1 MLLIAA
7 ILATLDDPFYDPPEH
22 LVKYETPQQRRSY
35 TAWASKLRDDL
46 IGDDSGYDKVV
57 PPRSDARSAGGD
69 GWFTDEF
76 SAAGTVVGLQIRF
89 FKVESVKASEGATR
103 LKVWVR
109 CKWQDSLIL
118 LSCLCLCLTW
128 CVCHE
133 VARRERLI
141 DTAAKTRRRQ
151 MSSMDELR
159 RQTSVDRLSTLA
171 ENSVE
176 GSNPGEV
183 AVEVRGDS
191 GGTLKVSS
199 AI

>member
-1 MLLIAA
+1 MGVEAPRRRNDAAFTHVFDGHDSSGVPLTLPLIA
-7 ILATLDDPFYDPPEH
+7 I
-22 LVKYETPQQRRSY
+22 
-35 TAWASKLRDDL
+35 
-46 IGDDSGYDKVV
+46 VV
-57 PPRSDARSAGGD
+57 
-69 GWFTDEF
+69 
-76 SAAGTVVGLQIRF
+76 
-89 FKVESVKASEGATR
+89 
-103 LKVWVR
+103 
-109 CKWQDSLIL
+109 IL

-176 GSNPGEV
+176 GSNPSEV
-183 AVEVRGDS
+183 AVEVRGDL
-191 GGTLKVSS
+191 GGTLEVSP

>member
-1 MLLIAA
+1 MVWLIYMPTS
-7 ILATLDDPFYDPPEH
+7 IH
-22 LVKYETPQQRRSY
+22 
-35 TAWASKLRDDL
+35 
-46 IGDDSGYDKVV
+46 G
-57 PPRSDARSAGGD
+57 ARVHG
-69 GWFTDEF
+69 
-76 SAAGTVVGLQIRF
+76 RF
-89 FKVESVKASEGATR
+89 
-103 LKVWVR
+103 
-109 CKWQDSLIL
+109 
-118 LSCLCLCLTW
+118 CLCLTW

-191 GGTLKVSS
+191 SGTLKVSS

>member
-1 MLLIAA
+1 MC
-7 ILATLDDPFYDPPEH
+7 D
-22 LVKYETPQQRRSY
+22 
-35 TAWASKLRDDL
+35 LRVWEGR
-46 IGDDSGYDKVV
+46 IVV
-57 PPRSDARSAGGD
+57 
-69 GWFTDEF
+69 
-76 SAAGTVVGLQIRF
+76 
-89 FKVESVKASEGATR
+89 
-103 LKVWVR
+103 
-109 CKWQDSLIL
+109 IL

-183 AVEVRGDS
+183 AVEVRSDS

>member
-1 MLLIAA
+1 MWAIGA

-35 TAWASKLRDDL
+35 TAWASKLRADL
-46 IGDDSGYDKVV
+46 LEDYDQVV

-89 FKVESVKASEGATR
+89 FKVESVKASEGAMR

-109 CKWQDSLIL
+109 CKWQDSRLAWNASEYGGI
-118 LSCLCLCLTW
+118 TW
-128 CVCHE
+128 
-133 VARRERLI
+133 LPF
-141 DTAAKTRRRQ
+141 
-151 MSSMDELR
+151 L
-159 RQTSVDRLSTLA
+159 
-171 ENSVE
+171 

-191 GGTLKVSS
+191 SGTLKVSS

>member
-1 MLLIAA
+1 MLTRPARAGASAAPTTRRGCSTSRGEARASSCLLRSRLPLIA
-7 ILATLDDPFYDPPEH
+7 I
-22 LVKYETPQQRRSY
+22 
-35 TAWASKLRDDL
+35 
-46 IGDDSGYDKVV
+46 VV
-57 PPRSDARSAGGD
+57 
-69 GWFTDEF
+69 
-76 SAAGTVVGLQIRF
+76 
-89 FKVESVKASEGATR
+89 
-103 LKVWVR
+103 
-109 CKWQDSLIL
+109 IL

>member
-1 MLLIAA
+1 MNS
-7 ILATLDDPFYDPPEH
+7 
-22 LVKYETPQQRRSY
+22 Q
-35 TAWASKLRDDL
+35 
-46 IGDDSGYDKVV
+46 KVYHCG
-57 PPRSDARSAGGD
+57 ARSATLRKRESTALRSLLDSESMSRNRCGSHRHHHQRAVIVV
-69 GWFTDEF
+69 
-76 SAAGTVVGLQIRF
+76 SAHMRVRCADD
-89 FKVESVKASEGATR
+89 ATR
-103 LKVWVR
+103 LFHMALR
-109 CKWQDSLIL
+109 AHDSSGVPLTLPLIAIVVIL

-191 GGTLKVSS
+191 GGTLKVSP

>member
-1 MLLIAA
+1 MNSQKVYHCGARCA
-7 ILATLDDPFYDPPEH
+7 ILRKRESAIPIHLSMRRNRCGSHRHHNHAAHAPSESRRQRCADD
-22 LVKYETPQQRRSY
+22 
-35 TAWASKLRDDL
+35 
-46 IGDDSGYDKVV
+46 
-57 PPRSDARSAGGD
+57 
-69 GWFTDEF
+69 
-76 SAAGTVVGLQIRF
+76 
-89 FKVESVKASEGATR
+89 ATR
-103 LKVWVR
+103 LFHIALCVARALQLFFRRSRPINQPVETPR
-109 CKWQDSLIL
+109 CWPSPQFWRRLHLPLVAIFVIL

>member
-1 MLLIAA
+1 MGVEAPQRSARGLLIA
-7 ILATLDDPFYDPPEH
+7 I
-22 LVKYETPQQRRSY
+22 
-35 TAWASKLRDDL
+35 
-46 IGDDSGYDKVV
+46 VV
-57 PPRSDARSAGGD
+57 
-69 GWFTDEF
+69 
-76 SAAGTVVGLQIRF
+76 
-89 FKVESVKASEGATR
+89 
-103 LKVWVR
+103 
-109 CKWQDSLIL
+109 IL

-191 GGTLKVSS
+191 SGTLKVSS

>member
-1 MLLIAA
+1 MLLVAA

-35 TAWASKLRDDL
+35 TAWATKLRNDL
-46 IGDDSGYDKVV
+46 LEDYDQVV
-57 PPRSDARSAGGD
+57 PPRSDGRSAGD
-69 GWFTDEF
+69 G
-76 SAAGTVVGLQIRF
+76 G
-89 FKVESVKASEGATR
+89 
-103 LKVWVR
+103 
-109 CKWQDSLIL
+109 C
-118 LSCLCLCLTW
+118 
-128 CVCHE
+128 
-133 VARRERLI
+133 
-141 DTAAKTRRRQ
+141 
-151 MSSMDELR
+151 
-159 RQTSVDRLSTLA
+159 QTSVDRLSTLA